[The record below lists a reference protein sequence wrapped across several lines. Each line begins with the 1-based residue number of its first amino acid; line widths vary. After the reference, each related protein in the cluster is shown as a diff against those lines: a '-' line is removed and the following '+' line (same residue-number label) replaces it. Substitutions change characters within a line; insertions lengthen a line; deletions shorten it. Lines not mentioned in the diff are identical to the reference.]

1 VHVGLSV
8 MFQGLAGPSQDRR
21 AWRHNLAIA
30 DQAEPRGFDSV
41 WTPEHHFSDYVMS
54 PNPAQFLTWMA
65 ARTSRVRLGSMVM
78 VLPWHDPVR
87 VAEELTVLDN
97 VSDGRTVLGLG
108 RGLGPIEFDGFRVEM
123 GESRGRFVEYAEA
136 ITSAL
141 ETGHME
147 YHGELY
153 KQAPVDLRPQP
164 VASWKGRIYASAVSP
179 ESALIMA
186 RLGYGL
192 MIIAQKPWETTIKE
206 IDDYRALYEK
216 VNAEPPPKPLLVN
229 FVNVHEDSARA
240 AELQEEYGI
249 AYSRSAVAHYDFTNP
264 RLAEVPGYEYYAR
277 LREGIEKRG
286 IETFAR
292 FLAQLQI
299 IGTPDEV
306 VEQTI
311 ERIRLIDGGGVINV
325 FSFGGMPEDV
335 AWANLDLYTKKVLP
349 LIKAADPHR
358 EIPAARHL
366 AQSPAEKSALA

>member
-1 VHVGLSV
+1 
-8 MFQGLAGPSQDRR
+8 
-21 AWRHNLAIA
+21 
-30 DQAEPRGFDSV
+30 
-41 WTPEHHFSDYVMS
+41 
-54 PNPAQFLTWMA
+54 
-65 ARTSRVRLGSMVM
+65 

-97 VSDGRTVLGLG
+97 VSNGRAVLGLG

-123 GESRGRFVEYAEA
+123 GESRGRFVEYADA
-136 ITSAL
+136 ITAAL

-147 YHGELY
+147 YDGELY
-153 KQAPVDLRPQP
+153 KQGPVDLRPQP

-206 IDDYRALYEK
+206 INDYRVLYEE

-229 FVNVHEDSARA
+229 FVNVHEDGARA
-240 AELQEEYGI
+240 AEMQEEYGI

-264 RLAEVPGYEYYAR
+264 RLAEVPGYEYYAK

-349 LIKAADPHR
+349 LIKAADR
-358 EIPAARHL
+358 QRQIPAPRDL
-366 AQSPAEKSALA
+366 AQPAASKSAQG